1 MLTFKAP
8 SGWEI
13 PQDAQP
19 GKPFSAV
26 GTFTVDEDGNVTLTE
41 IDGSAIEAPEME
53 MEMEV
58 EEEGEESEA
67 PEAGMTDIES
77 AMKRAEEM
85 GLFAK

>member
-8 SGWEI
+8 KGWEI

-26 GTFTVDEDGNVTLTE
+26 GTFTVDDDGNITLTE

-58 EEEGEESEA
+58 EEEGET

>member
-8 SGWEI
+8 QGWEI

-26 GTFTVDEDGNVTLTE
+26 GTFTVDDYGNVTLTE

-58 EEEGEESEA
+58 EEEGEA

>member
-1 MLTFKAP
+1 MLTFQSP
-8 SGWEI
+8 EGWEI

-26 GTFTVDEDGNVTLTE
+26 GTFTIDENGAITLIE
-41 IDGSAIEAPEME
+41 IDGSPIETPEV
-53 MEMEV
+53 EMEV
-58 EEEGEESEA
+58 EVEGEEM

-85 GLFAK
+85 GLFTK

>member
-8 SGWEI
+8 KGWEI

-26 GTFTVDEDGNVTLTE
+26 GTFTVDDDGNVTLTE

-53 MEMEV
+53 IEMEV
-58 EEEGEESEA
+58 EEEGET

-85 GLFAK
+85 GLFSK

>member
-1 MLTFKAP
+1 MLTFQSPK
-8 SGWEI
+8 GWEI

-26 GTFTVDEDGNVTLTE
+26 GTFTIDDEGNITLVE
-41 IDGSAIEAPEME
+41 IDGSPIEAPEME

-58 EEEGEESEA
+58 EEEGEMPES
-67 PEAGMTDIES
+67 GMTDIDA

-85 GLFAK
+85 GLFTK

>member
-58 EEEGEESEA
+58 EEEGEA